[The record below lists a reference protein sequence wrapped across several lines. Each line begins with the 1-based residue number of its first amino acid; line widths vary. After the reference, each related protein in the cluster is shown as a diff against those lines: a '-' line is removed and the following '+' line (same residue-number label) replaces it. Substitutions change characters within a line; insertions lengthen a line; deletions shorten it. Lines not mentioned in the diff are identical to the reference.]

1 MRTLTVT
8 QFISL
13 DGVVQAPGG
22 PDEDTRGG
30 FELGGWVVPHFSE
43 ALGARVGETHFR
55 ASELLLGRRTYDI
68 FAAHWPRVTD
78 PADTMATKLNGS
90 VKHVASHTEPALAW
104 AHSRWVGADLES
116 AVRALLAEGEGELQ
130 AIGSRDLVQSLFA
143 LGLVDE
149 LTLWT
154 FPVVLG
160 KGNRL
165 FAADAPP
172 RSMELVESADLDHG
186 VTHRRYRVAGAP
198 TAGSFALD

>member
-1 MRTLTVT
+1 M
-8 QFISL
+8 
-13 DGVVQAPGG
+13 
-22 PDEDTRGG
+22 
-30 FELGGWVVPHFSE
+30 
-43 ALGARVGETHFR
+43 
-55 ASELLLGRRTYDI
+55 
-68 FAAHWPRVTD
+68 
-78 PADTMATKLNGS
+78 
-90 VKHVASHTEPALAW
+90 
-104 AHSRWVGADLES
+104 
-116 AVRALLAEGEGELQ
+116 
-130 AIGSRDLVQSLFA
+130 QSLFA

-154 FPVVLG
+154 FPVMLG